1 MKVQARAKINL
12 SLDVLS
18 KLEDG
23 YHAVKLTLQSVRLCD
38 ELSLDFNGGAGVR
51 VKTDLS
57 YLPDDE
63 GNIAAKAAKLF
74 FSRAGIEAG
83 CRIDIK
89 KTIPVCAGLGGGSSD
104 AAAVLRALNSRFG
117 AGFSRAE
124 LEEMGKELGSD
135 VPFCVSGGTA
145 LAEGKGERLTP
156 LPPLLDCR
164 IVVCKPAFSVST
176 PKLFA
181 AIDCEKIRFRPDT
194 DGLIAALA
202 AGDLRG
208 VAQRMY
214 NVFEDVL
221 GKRKGTVSDI
231 KSVLLDNGALGACM
245 SGTGSAVFGIFD
257 DEAAA
262 ESARQALRSR
272 YREVFLTEPCGAEET
287 P

>member
-38 ELSLDFNGGAGVR
+38 ELSFDFDREAGVR

-74 FSRAGIEAG
+74 FARAGIAAG
-83 CRIDIK
+83 CCIEIK

-156 LPPLLDCR
+156 LPPLPDCR

-194 DGLIAALA
+194 DGIIAALG
-202 AGDLRG
+202 AGDLKG

-221 GKRKGTVSDI
+221 GKRKSAVSDI

-257 DEAAA
+257 NSEAAA
-262 ESARQALRSR
+262 LAHKALKEK
-272 YREVFLTEPCGAEET
+272 YREVFLTEPCGAEEM